1 MKRERDKT
9 SLGVILVA
17 ALASLLVGCAMQGDD
32 AAADNELG
40 TADHPDEAL
49 VETDSSLEADPDR
62 AMAPEEGSAAAGIGA
77 GPAYAG
83 TTVGADGTTVAAPSV
98 TIQDSGNA
106 NATVIGVPFCSN
118 INVQADCWTWVNTNF
133 GTPCPSS
140 HFCIYQHTTAAEGGK
155 VFSFF
160 HCRNGGADWALQAWN
175 GTGLYHNSNTGGAH
189 AFLKDNNHVVKL
201 NTAPGNAGP
210 YNYRP
215 IWFVQACDR

>member
-1 MKRERDKT
+1 MKSERHKT
-9 SLGVILVA
+9 WLGVLMMA
-17 ALASLLVGCAMQGDD
+17 ASAAFLAACAMEVDGDQ
-32 AAADNELG
+32 
-40 TADHPDEAL
+40 
-49 VETDSSLEADPDR
+49 ET
-62 AMAPEEGSAAAGIGA
+62 GSAQSELTSDVDS
-77 GPAYAG
+77 G

-118 INVQADCWTWVNTNF
+118 INVQADCWTRVNTSF
-133 GTPCPSS
+133 GTPCPSG

-175 GTGLYHNSNTGGAH
+175 GIGFYHNSNTGGAH
-189 AFLKDNNHVVKL
+189 ALLKDNNHVERL
-201 NTAPGNAGP
+201 NIAPPPSPKNAGST
-210 YNYRP
+210 NYKP